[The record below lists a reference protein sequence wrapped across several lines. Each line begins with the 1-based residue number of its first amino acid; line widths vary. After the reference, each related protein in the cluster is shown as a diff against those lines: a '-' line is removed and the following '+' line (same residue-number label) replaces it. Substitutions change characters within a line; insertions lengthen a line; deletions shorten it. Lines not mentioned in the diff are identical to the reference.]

1 MMVLACHGALRTA
14 ARRDPVTGRG
24 RGAKFGGHDALTVFS
39 AEKLCG
45 DGPLPG
51 PDAQLLMPRHTLG
64 MWYVPR
70 HGLKFPSDLTPSVMF
85 RLVRLSTQGGA
96 PQLLTLCFT

>member
-39 AEKLCG
+39 AEKLSG

-51 PDAQLLMPRHTLG
+51 PDATAYAR
-64 MWYVPR
+64 YV
-70 HGLKFPSDLTPSVMF
+70 VCAAA
-85 RLVRLSTQGGA
+85 RLEIS
-96 PQLLTLCFT
+96 